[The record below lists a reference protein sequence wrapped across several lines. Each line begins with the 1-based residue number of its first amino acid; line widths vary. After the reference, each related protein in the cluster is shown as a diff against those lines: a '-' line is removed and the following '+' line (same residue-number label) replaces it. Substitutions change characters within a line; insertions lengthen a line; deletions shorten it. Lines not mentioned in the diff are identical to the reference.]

1 MTSDTVNPVS
11 PNKIRVAAA
20 QVNTTVGDIDGNTRL
35 IEKWIKL
42 SQDQQAELVAFP
54 ELTITGYPPEDLVLY
69 DNFITANKIALS
81 RIAAKVEN
89 IVALVGFVDYEDGR
103 LFNSAAVLHQGKI
116 VTTYRKIHLPNYGV
130 FDEHRYF
137 TPGEEC
143 PIISINGI
151 KVGINI
157 CEDIWE
163 PIGPAEV
170 QCRSGA
176 KIIINLNS
184 SP

>member
-1 MTSDTVNPVS
+1 MTSGTVNPVS
-11 PNKIRVAAA
+11 TNEIRVAAA

-89 IVALVGFVDYEDGR
+89 IVALVGFVD
-103 LFNSAAVLHQGKI
+103 
-116 VTTYRKIHLPNYGV
+116 
-130 FDEHRYF
+130 
-137 TPGEEC
+137 
-143 PIISINGI
+143 
-151 KVGINI
+151 
-157 CEDIWE
+157 
-163 PIGPAEV
+163 
-170 QCRSGA
+170 
-176 KIIINLNS
+176 
-184 SP
+184 